1 MIAIRCSA
9 LPRIMRCGAS
19 AEPPLAPVD
28 EWSDPAD
35 VGTRVHGMLR
45 RVVEGQIVDM
55 TGLDS
60 DTRFLVSSGI
70 SVWHGSRGMVALRDA
85 FPNPVCE
92 RSLELVAPGFAL
104 TGHSDVRADVGGAVR
119 ILDWKSGRV
128 DHDYSEQMIG
138 YCALELASN
147 PFLERADAS
156 IVWLREREIETW
168 GMERAELSGWS
179 LRVGSAIDSR
189 ATVYGRH
196 CTFCPRSH
204 ECTGRAAI
212 VRRDAQSLLELSD
225 EELRNGLTTMD
236 PDRIIELTRTARAVA
251 AAAERVVG
259 AVRMH
264 AAETGDV
271 VGSASKLTL
280 AEQARKRVDT
290 ELAWP
295 VLQRH
300 LTDDEL
306 AKCLDVRL
314 TAANDA
320 VAAKAPSRGGAAAKR
335 AFLEELE
342 AAGAVSNSTVRVL
355 TEKRIGR

>member
-1 MIAIRCSA
+1 MITIRCSA

-28 EWSDPAD
+28 EWSDQAD
-35 VGTRVHGMLR
+35 VGTRVHGLLR
-45 RVVEGQIVDM
+45 SVVDGQSVDL

-60 DTRFLVSSGI
+60 DTRLLVASGI
-70 SVWHGSRGMVALRDA
+70 SVWCGSRGMVALRDA
-85 FPNPVCE
+85 FQNPVCE
-92 RSLELVAPGFAL
+92 RSFELAATGFTL
-104 TGHSDVRADVGGAVR
+104 TGHSDVRSDVGGAVR

-128 DHDYSEQMIG
+128 DHDYSEQMLG
-138 YCALELASN
+138 YCALELAAN
-147 PFLERADAS
+147 PFIARADAS
-156 IVWLREREIETW
+156 IVWLREREVETW
-168 GMERAELSGWS
+168 GMERSELSGWS
-179 LRVGSAIDSR
+179 LRVGSAIASR

-204 ECTGRAAI
+204 ECTGRAAV

-225 EELRNGLTTMD
+225 EELRNGLTTMA
-236 PDRIIELTRTARAVA
+236 PDRIIELTRMARSVSSASD
-251 AAAERVVG
+251 RVIA

-264 AAETGDV
+264 AAENGDI
-271 VGSASKLTL
+271 VGSSAMLTFG
-280 AEQARKRVDT
+280 EQKRKKIDA

-295 VLQRH
+295 VLQRY
-300 LTDDEL
+300 LTDGEL